1 MNNDMITKSQLAAY
15 KPTTAYVGTSWAVM
29 LVGVLAFLFGL
40 WNAQSML
47 LNEKGYYLAV
57 LALGLYAAISLQKTL
72 RDRAEGIPTTNL
84 YYMISWAA
92 LALSVALIAIGLF
105 NASGLSL
112 SEKGFYMMAF
122 TMSLFAAVTIQKN
135 TRDEAQINTLIA
147 PTISSDEPNNAKIS
161 HQHSPDA
168 TKSLFGSVKSRRDSS
183 EASSE

>member
-1 MNNDMITKSQLAAY
+1 MDNDTITKSQLAAY

-29 LVGVLAFLFGL
+29 LVGVLAYLMGL

-47 LNEKGYYLAV
+47 LNEKGYYFAI
-57 LALGLYAAISLQKTL
+57 LALGLYSAISLQKTL

-84 YYMISWAA
+84 YYLISWAA
-92 LALSVALIAIGLF
+92 LAVSIALIAIGLM

-135 TRDEAQINTLIA
+135 TRDEAHIRALISPNSLSDDNTA
-147 PTISSDEPNNAKIS
+147 RISNQKTDSG
-161 HQHSPDA
+161 
-168 TKSLFGSVKSRRDSS
+168 KSLFGSVKSRIDSRDQNDS
-183 EASSE
+183 E

>member
-1 MNNDMITKSQLAAY
+1 MDNDMITKSQLAAY
-15 KPTTAYVGTSWAVM
+15 KPTTAYVGTSWAAM
-29 LVGVLAFLFGL
+29 LIGVFAFLLGL

-92 LALSVALIAIGLF
+92 LALSIILITIGLF
-105 NASGLSL
+105 NAAGLAF

-122 TMSLFAAVTIQKN
+122 TLSLFAAVTIQKN
-135 TRDEAQINTLIA
+135 TRDEAQIRTLTA
-147 PTISSDEPNNAKIS
+147 GSEGLELDHSSKITRQKPLDS
-161 HQHSPDA
+161 D
-168 TKSLFGSVKSRRDSS
+168 TEKSLFGSVRSRRDSS
-183 EASSE
+183 E

>member
-1 MNNDMITKSQLAAY
+1 MDNNTISKSQLAAY
-15 KPTTAYVGTSWAVM
+15 KPTTAYVGTSWAAM
-29 LVGVLAFLFGL
+29 LIGVFAFLLGL

-92 LALSVALIAIGLF
+92 LALAIALIAIGLF
-105 NASGLSL
+105 NATALTF

-122 TMSLFAAVTIQKN
+122 TLSLFAAVTIQKN
-135 TRDEAQINTLIA
+135 TRDEAQIHALTASPLSLNHDGT
-147 PTISSDEPNNAKIS
+147 AKIDS
-161 HQHSPDA
+161 QKPLESE
-168 TKSLFGSVKSRRDSS
+168 TSKSLFGSVKSRIDSS
-183 EASSE
+183 E